1 MNVIYRCKHH
11 QHNIRSGKK
20 KVSGVEDMIE
30 EMDISIKNV
39 QSKNVTSTKHL
50 GNPAHYE
57 KAKPKDNRNKRGK
70 SITSSEAQKMF
81 LSK

>member
-1 MNVIYRCKHH
+1 ME
-11 QHNIRSGKK
+11 K